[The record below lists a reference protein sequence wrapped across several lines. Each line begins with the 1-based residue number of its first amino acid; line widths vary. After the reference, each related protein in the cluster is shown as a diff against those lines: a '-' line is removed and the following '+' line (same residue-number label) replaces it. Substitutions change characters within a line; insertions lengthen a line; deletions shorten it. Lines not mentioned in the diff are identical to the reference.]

1 MKLLELRWGCQ
12 EDTPKKRKK
21 RHLTKSRLFVRT
33 LRPFLTKNVTHDPSS
48 KHIVIV
54 ILSGMHYTF
63 FFFPFH
69 RYSALLYCCRTLSF
83 VKCFSPA
90 HGGL

>member
-1 MKLLELRWGCQ
+1 MSGRHPQ
-12 EDTPKKRKK
+12 KKEK

-63 FFFPFH
+63 FFSPSTGTLPYSIAAVLFP
-69 RYSALLYCCRTLSF
+69 S
-83 VKCFSPA
+83 
-90 HGGL
+90 